1 MSGKIFNLLT
11 DALITAAPLGALTL
25 PGTLA
30 ALARDEVDDF
40 PALRAHQGM
49 FWHMFLVQLAAL
61 ALHGAG
67 ETEIPQD
74 EETWCR
80 LLRGLT
86 KDFPDDE
93 PWCLVVDDWSKP
105 AFMQARVPDGV
116 MLEKPVPSP
125 DALDLLITAKNHDLK
140 QVVARK
146 AEPEDWLFALIA
158 QQTGGTYDVQNGN
171 TIRTG
176 NVYAPRICM
185 SLAPGGDAHS
195 QSPRLG
201 RWFSRSVRRLM
212 ETRDDMGIFADSH
225 GVALTWIIE
234 WPRDKQLQ
242 PHELDIW
249 FIEICRRVRLIHDGN
264 ISAVSKSDKKA
275 PIYGDPLKRLAFDP
289 WTPAHKI
296 EARLFKLEPRGFHYK
311 ELTKVLLGERRKG
324 ADVHDWVLPPLLELG
339 TTDGDSGTLLLVAQ
353 GIAAHQRKTGLLGF
367 HSRILPLE
375 GKVSLA
381 LGLRRPELHE
391 LAQAQVATIAFFD
404 EAMRDALVLAA
415 AGGERERIKKDLYEH
430 TGPARAHL
438 DRYADEIFFEHLWR
452 RFDAQ
457 EAGPE
462 ALQAEEKTFAGKLW
476 DRTQA
481 ILEQCLPALPCA
493 SLFRPRAEARAR
505 ALLRGAVR
513 KRYPDLFPKQQQME
527 AMTDAA

>member
-1 MSGKIFNLLT
+1 MMGKKFNLLT
-11 DALITAAPLGALTL
+11 DPIITARPLGSLTL
-25 PGTLA
+25 PGTLV

-61 ALHGAG
+61 ALHRAG
-67 ETEIPQD
+67 ETQIQQD
-74 EETWCR
+74 EETWRR

-86 KDFPDDE
+86 KDFPGDE

-105 AFMQARVPDGV
+105 AFMQARVPDGAK
-116 MLEKPVPSP
+116 LANPAPSP

-140 QVVARK
+140 QTVARR
-146 AEPEDWLFALIA
+146 AEPEDWLFALVTL
-158 QQTGGTYDVQNGN
+158 QTGEGYNGRDN
-171 TIRTG
+171 YGIARMNGGSSSRPMLGLAPLSSRAPT
-176 NVYAPRICM
+176 NMAPR
-185 SLAPGGDAHS
+185 PGA
-195 QSPRLG
+195 
-201 RWFSRSVRRLM
+201 WFSRDAGVLLTTRQRVLDKSVI
-212 ETRDDMGIFADSH
+212 DYPPVG
-225 GVALTWIIE
+225 GVGLIWLAP
-234 WPRDKQLQ
+234 WPEGGQLRTQ
-242 PHELDIW
+242 DLDIW
-249 FIEICRRVRLIHDGN
+249 FIEVCRRVRLSIREHGLFG
-264 ISAVSKSDKKA
+264 STGTSKATRIDAKHLNGSLD
-275 PIYGDPLKRLAFDP
+275 DP
-289 WTPAHKI
+289 WAPVLRAENKSLTLSSGDFDYR
-296 EARLFKLEPRGFHYK
+296 RLTELLFSSDWNRPILAEPHDTERQGETLAVVAAALSRGNSKTEGFKSR
-311 ELTKVLLGERRKG
+311 V
-324 ADVHDWVLPPLLELG
+324 VPL
-339 TTDGDSGTLLLVAQ
+339 S
-353 GIAAHQRKTGLLGF
+353 
-367 HSRILPLE
+367 
-375 GKVSLA
+375 GKVSRA
-381 LGLRRPELHE
+381 LGARRPELHQ
-391 LAQAQVATIAFFD
+391 LARSQVETIVAFD
-404 EAMRDALVLAA
+404 KALRDALVLAA